1 MPANVRTISTLW
13 GLPRVV
19 GFLKMTVA
27 GDDVYCPKWET
38 IGCVPKSLKSQGSLG
53 GKTNG
58 VSLCKSCKDE
68 LIGLLMEGGSKGR
81 GSLIFPKVPQ
91 SSQTES
97 FGFPRVP
104 PPPFFHTPG
113 PEPYF

>member
-27 GDDVYCPKWET
+27 GDDVYCPKWEA

-81 GSLIFPKVPQ
+81 GFPNIP
-91 SSQTES
+91 
-97 FGFPRVP
+97 
-104 PPPFFHTPG
+104 
-113 PEPYF
+113 